1 MLAENHRFPRQRAED
16 EAPQPQSIEVEIA
29 LIGGLLLDPNAI
41 ARVRDVLR
49 PEQFYNGAHGLI
61 YRAIATLH
69 DQGNPTDLS
78 SVCNWLH
85 TAKKLEV
92 VGGQAGMARFL
103 DEAVSALNVDYYAEL
118 IVDKWLRRRLI
129 AIGQDLKDLGQ
140 SDPGSWPEISQKAE
154 AAVYSLLL
162 HSGVKSDLRKFDQ
175 IAIERVEHCEALDK
189 QTTPTALS
197 TGYHDLDNL
206 TRGGVKPG
214 KLWITAGRPGMGKSA
229 LAVCRACHIA
239 KTHNVP
245 VFIFSMEMDAG
256 EVFDRVWAQESRV
269 PGRII
274 DGDRPRDAHT
284 WGLLS
289 NGIAKLAGLPIYV
302 DDTPGITIGEI
313 ATKSRHLAA
322 TEGTPALIV
331 IDYLQIMGGHDDGNL
346 AQLLSA
352 TTRRAKNLARELGTT
367 IDLLS
372 QLNRG
377 SEARQN
383 KRPISS
389 DLRDSGGIEQDA
401 DLIVMLY
408 RDEIYNPDTPDRGIA
423 EAIVTKNRNGPTGTV
438 KLLFDG
444 AFTQFKNLRNP

>member
-1 MLAENHRFPRQRAED
+1 MLAENRFPRQRPDD
-16 EAPQPQSIEVEIA
+16 EATQPQSIEVEIA

-41 ARVRDVLR
+41 ARVRDVLK
-49 PEQFYNGAHGLI
+49 PEYFYSGAHGLI

-274 DGDRPRDAHT
+274 DGDRPRDGHT

-313 ATKSRHLAA
+313 ATKSKHLAA
-322 TEGTPALIV
+322 TVGTPALIV
-331 IDYLQIMGGHDDGNL
+331 IDYLQIMGGHDEGNL
-346 AQLLSA
+346 AEMLSN
-352 TTRRAKNLARELGTT
+352 TTRRTKNLAREIGTT
-367 IDLLS
+367 IELLS

-377 SEARQN
+377 LEARPN
-383 KRPISS
+383 KRPINS
-389 DLRDSGGIEQDA
+389 DLKNSGGIEQDA
-401 DLIVMLY
+401 DLIMMLY
-408 RDEIYNPDTPDRGIA
+408 REEYYNPDTPDRGIA
-423 EAIVTKNRNGPTGTV
+423 EVNITKNRNGATGTV
-438 KLLFDG
+438 KLLFEG
-444 AFTQFKNLRNP
+444 EFTQFKNLRNP